1 MDKDEHIAQ
10 LRARRHRIEA
20 IETALE
26 SIRDV
31 ESSLQEM
38 REILLQQRKVERTER
53 LTDIREADKAGVP
66 KTKISREVGLSRAN
80 LYNHLKGATAEE

>member
-1 MDKDEHIAQ
+1 MDQEEHIAR
-10 LRARRHRIEA
+10 LRARRHRVEL

-38 REILLQQRKVERTER
+38 KEFLSKQLKAERSER
-53 LTDIREADKAGVP
+53 LSDILEADKAGVP
-66 KTKISREVGLSRAN
+66 KTRISREVGLSRAN
-80 LYNHLKGATAEE
+80 LYNHLKGAPSDG

>member
-1 MDKDEHIAQ
+1 MDKEEHIAQ
-10 LRARRHRIEA
+10 LRARRRRVEL

-26 SIRDV
+26 SVRDV

-38 REILLQQRKVERTER
+38 KEFLTKQLKVERTER
-53 LTDIREADKAGVP
+53 LSDIQEADKAGVP

-80 LYNHLKGATAEE
+80 LYNHLKGASVDG

>member
-1 MDKDEHIAQ
+1 MDKEEHIAQ
-10 LRARRHRIEA
+10 LRARRRRVEV

-38 REILLQQRKVERTER
+38 KEFLTKQLKVERTER
-53 LTDIREADKAGVP
+53 LSDIQEADKAGVP
-66 KTKISREVGLSRAN
+66 KTRISREVGLSRAN
-80 LYNHLKGATAEE
+80 LYNHLKGASTDG

>member
-10 LRARRHRIEA
+10 LRARRHRVEA
-20 IETALE
+20 IETTLE

-38 REILLQQRKVERTER
+38 KEILSKQLKVERAER
-53 LTDIREADKAGVP
+53 LADIREADKAGVP
-66 KTKISREVGLSRAN
+66 KTRISKEVGLSRAN
-80 LYNHLKGATAEE
+80 LYNHLKGTPADE

>member
-1 MDKDEHIAQ
+1 MDQEEHIAQ
-10 LRARRHRIEA
+10 LRARRHRVEL

-38 REILLQQRKVERTER
+38 KEFLSKQLKAERSER
-53 LTDIREADKAGVP
+53 LSDILEADKAGVP
-66 KTKISREVGLSRAN
+66 KTRISREVGLSRAN
-80 LYNHLKGATAEE
+80 LYNHLKGASPDA

>member
-10 LRARRHRIEA
+10 LRARRHRVEA
-20 IETALE
+20 IETTLE

-38 REILLQQRKVERTER
+38 KEILTKQLKVERTER
-53 LTDIREADKAGVP
+53 LADIREADKAGVP
-66 KTKISREVGLSRAN
+66 KTRISKEVGLSRAN
-80 LYNHLKGATAEE
+80 LYNHLKGAPADE

>member
-10 LRARRHRIEA
+10 LRARRHRVET
-20 IETALE
+20 IETTLE
-26 SIRDV
+26 SIRNV

-38 REILLQQRKVERTER
+38 KEILTKQLKIERTER
-53 LTDIREADKAGVP
+53 LADIREADKAGVP

-80 LYNHLKGATAEE
+80 LYNHLKSATVEE